1 MAISV
6 QENQWHITGD
16 ILMDNANAVL
26 QESNALAMADD
37 IHIDFS
43 AISNVDTAALSLMME
58 WQRRAISS
66 GNKKIHFT
74 HLPEGLVSLAAL
86 YGVTDFISFS
96 AN

>member
-6 QENQWHITGD
+6 QGNQWRVTGD
-16 ILMDNANAVL
+16 VLVDNANAVL
-26 QESNALAMADD
+26 QESSTLAMTDD
-37 IHIDFS
+37 TNIDFS
-43 AISNVDTAALSLMME
+43 EVSNVDTAALSLIME

-66 GNKKIHFT
+66 GNKIHFS

-86 YGVTDFISFS
+86 YGVTDFISFG

>member
-6 QENQWHITGD
+6 QGNQWHVTGD
-16 ILMDNANAVL
+16 VLMDNANAVL
-26 QESNALAMADD
+26 QESNTLTMTDD
-37 IHIDFS
+37 TNIDFS
-43 AISNVDTAALSLMME
+43 KVSDVDTAALSLIME

-66 GNKKIHFT
+66 GNKIHFS
-74 HLPEGLVSLAAL
+74 HLPEGLVSLVAL